1 MGRSGVI
8 NHGQIPNLISFYK
21 VTRYWETLRRLK
33 PVQLYGRVL
42 FKLYRPRFRELST
55 VQSLRIPSH
64 EWRKPVARGASM
76 LGPKQFRFLNQTH
89 TLSDQGGWNDASL
102 EKLWLYNL
110 HYFDDLNAHGAAER
124 CDWHCALITRWIAEN
139 SPASGNGWEPYP
151 TSLRIVN
158 WMKWLVAGNQA
169 VPGMLESLTMQ
180 ADWLAGRLER
190 HLLGNHL
197 FANAKALVFVGLYFD
212 GPQPASWLATGLK
225 IIAREL
231 PEQVLADG
239 GNFERS
245 PMYHA
250 IFLEDVLD
258 LINAAQCWMGRVSEV
273 HVATW
278 RETARR
284 MLVWLAGMTHPD
296 GEIAL
301 FNDAAFCVGPTVSAL
316 MAYAGR
322 LGVINQH
329 QTRDP
334 CAGDLGTLLSTEVD
348 PAKNQKTPELLHLL
362 ASGYVRLEQR
372 DAVALLDVAPIG
384 PDYLPG
390 HAHADTLSFELSV
403 FGQRVVVNGGTSR
416 YGVGLERLRER
427 GTAAHSTVEVA
438 GQNSS
443 EVWGGFRVARRAYP
457 FDLHLQDRTEV
468 FQVGCSHDGYKRLY
482 GAPIHRREW
491 VMDGGCLQ
499 VADTVH
505 GGDYTAVARYILHPN
520 VKVVAADNNGWQ
532 LTLAG
537 GQNLCVRILEG
548 KGRIES
554 ARYAP
559 EFGMVLPTQ
568 CLVLELTQGQARVK
582 WIWS

>member
-1 MGRSGVI
+1 MNIFRNFS
-8 NHGQIPNLISFYK
+8 
-21 VTRYWETLRRLK
+21 RYWETLRRLK
-33 PVQLYGRVL
+33 PVQFYGRVW
-42 FKLYRPRFRELST
+42 FNLYRPRVNTLATAE
-55 VQSLRIPSH
+55 SLRVPGGK
-64 EWRKPVARGASM
+64 WRRPAARGASM
-76 LGPKQFRFLNQTH
+76 LGPTKLKFLNQTH
-89 TLSDQGGWNDASL
+89 SLSAQGGWNDVAL

-110 HYFDDLNAHGAAER
+110 HYFDDLNAQGATER
-124 CDWHCALITRWIAEN
+124 CEWHCALIKRWVAEN
-139 SPASGNGWEPYP
+139 PPASGNGWEPYP

-158 WMKWLVAGNQA
+158 WVKWLATGNPA
-169 VPGMLESLTMQ
+169 VPGMLESLSLQ
-180 ADWLAGRLER
+180 AAWLSRRLER

-197 FANAKALVFVGLYFD
+197 FANAKALVFAGLCFE
-212 GPQPASWLATGLK
+212 GPQAASWLATGLK
-225 IIAREL
+225 IITHEL
-231 PEQVLADG
+231 PEQVLVDG

-258 LINAAQCWMGRVSEV
+258 LINAANCWTGIVSEV

-278 RETARR
+278 RETAGR
-284 MLVWLAGMTHPD
+284 MLGWLAAMTHPD

-301 FNDAAFCVGPTVSAL
+301 FNDAAFGVAPDVAEL
-316 MAYAGR
+316 IAYAER
-322 LGVINQH
+322 LGVTNSHQH
-329 QTRDP
+329 REPFRADFITSW
-334 CAGDLGTLLSTEVD
+334 STEVEATKSNNK
-348 PAKNQKTPELLHLL
+348 PGLLHLS
-362 ASGYVRLEQR
+362 ASGYVRLQKQ
-372 DAVALLDVAPIG
+372 DAVALVDVAPIG

-457 FDLHLQDRTEV
+457 FNLQLQDQADV
-468 FQVGCSHDGYKRLY
+468 LQVACSHDGYKRLS

-491 VMDGGCLQ
+491 EMDPGSLH
-499 VADTVH
+499 VADTVR
-505 GGDYTAVARYILHPN
+505 GGTHTAVARYILHPG
-520 VKVVAADNNGWQ
+520 VKVTAADNNIWQ

-537 GQNLCVRILEG
+537 GQNLRVMVMEGQGCLEPA
-548 KGRIES
+548 S
-554 ARYAP
+554 YAP
-559 EFGMVLPTQ
+559 EFGIVLPTQ
-568 CLVLELTQGQARVK
+568 CLAVELTQERARVK